1 MKKNILMSE
10 NQLLVSDDQRGEHGD
25 SFNGCFIF
33 QIRAA
38 HRRSG
43 KGFQCSRYHIDAKM
57 GCRSA
62 VQEVVE
68 TFENELQPG
77 M

>member
-1 MKKNILMSE
+1 MPE
-10 NQLLVSDDQRGEHGD
+10 NQLLIADDQRGEHGD

-43 KGFQCSRYHIDAKM
+43 KGF
-57 GCRSA
+57 
-62 VQEVVE
+62 
-68 TFENELQPG
+68 
-77 M
+77 